1 MNTKKQEWLT
11 DYLVNHNF
19 SVVNTDELQEQ
30 ISGMTAEQIIQAME
44 SARKIQDML
53 SSTSL
58 GKELN

>member
-19 SVVNTDELQEQ
+19 SVVNTEELQEN

-44 SARKIQDML
+44 SARKIQESL
-53 SSTSL
+53 SSTLL